1 MKTPFIS
8 NIYRLTP
15 LRPCPPKKKGLIIC
29 LKGDQQWTL
38 ADTEGLDARIL
49 VLIPLELDLE
59 ARIQVQVLY

>member
-1 MKTPFIS
+1 MP
-8 NIYRLTP
+8 
-15 LRPCPPKKKGLIIC
+15 PPKKKGLIIC

>member
-1 MKTPFIS
+1 M
-8 NIYRLTP
+8 
-15 LRPCPPKKKGLIIC
+15 PPPEKGLIIC